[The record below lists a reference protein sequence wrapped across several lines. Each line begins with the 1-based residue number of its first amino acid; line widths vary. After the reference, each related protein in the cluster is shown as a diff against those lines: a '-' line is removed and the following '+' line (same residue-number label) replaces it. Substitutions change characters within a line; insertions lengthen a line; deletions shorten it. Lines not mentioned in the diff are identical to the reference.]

1 MKELIEGECIALSL
15 EILLA
20 ISLLMVLIYFALIPT
35 LEPIRRP
42 QKNLARARPM
52 INFLIVWRVQLS
64 ARVWS
69 VMQST
74 IGCGPKLIFCVANTM
89 SDAQ

>member
-1 MKELIEGECIALSL
+1 MKELVEGEFVPLSL

-20 ISLLMVLIYFALIPT
+20 ILLLMVLIHFALILT

-42 QKNLARARPM
+42 QKSLARARPM
-52 INFLIVWRVQLS
+52 INFLLMRRVQLS
-64 ARVWS
+64 MLVLS
-69 VMQST
+69 VTQST
-74 IGCGPKLIFCVANTM
+74 IGCGLSLIFCVANMM